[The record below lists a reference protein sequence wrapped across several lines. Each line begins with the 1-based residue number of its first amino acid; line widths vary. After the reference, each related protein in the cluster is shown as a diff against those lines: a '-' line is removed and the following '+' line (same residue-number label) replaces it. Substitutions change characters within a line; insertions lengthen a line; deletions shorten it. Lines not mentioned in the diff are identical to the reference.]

1 MNEQIKPEMV
11 ANDVVVSMAYTLKI
25 NGEEVDSSEASG
37 PLEFLQGSHNII
49 TGLENQI
56 YGMKIGDT
64 RQVVVLPEDGYGEVD
79 PQAMIDVPRSEFP
92 PEMPLEV
99 GVELDI
105 RDEDGEIFPATI
117 VEVTPSTVKL
127 DFNHPLAGETLH
139 FDIEIVDLRVPTPEE
154 LAHGHA
160 HGEHFH
166 EDEFE
171 GEFIEYFE
179 DEDEEEKPI

>member
-1 MNEQIKPEMV
+1 MNEINKPEMV

-25 NGEEVDSSEASG
+25 NGEEVDSSAESD

-64 RQVVVLPEDGYGEVD
+64 RQVVVTPEDGYGDVD

-99 GVELDI
+99 GVALEL
-105 RDEDGEIFPATI
+105 RDEDGEIFPAII
-117 VEVTPSTVKL
+117 VEVTPATVKL

-139 FDIEIVDLRVPTPEE
+139 FDVEVVDLRAPTPEE
-154 LAHGHA
+154 LAHGHVHGA
-160 HGEHFH
+160 HIHHH
-166 EDEFE
+166 EFDGDFTDS
-171 GEFIEYFE
+171 FT
-179 DEDEEEKPI
+179 DEDEEENSK